1 MLCRRVSSLPLNLLY
16 LEIILFEVSRLRY
29 LGSKT
34 LLVEQIY
41 ALVGPQP
48 DGSIFCDPFGGIGTV
63 GRYMK
68 QQGFQVLSGDL
79 LQFAH
84 YFQKAL
90 IQLDAPPP
98 FPNLT
103 SESDG
108 DVEHYLNRIVTS
120 HGWFIEEY
128 CKKRVFFTIDNA
140 KRIQACI
147 NAIWHWR
154 TNYCIDEDEYAF
166 LVASLI
172 QSMDRVANTAGTYYA
187 YLKHYHRKALQPFR
201 FQFLRP
207 IQGKHRCQCFLEDAN
222 TLVKQHECQILYLD
236 PPYNTRDYA
245 KYYHLPET
253 IARGEIP
260 KPSGKSGVPIRH
272 DARSP
277 YIRRSKIKEAF
288 LDLLTSSH
296 SQIILFHYTDNGLLC
311 EQFIRDALSKLGTLE
326 EYYFD
331 CKGYRT
337 SCVHTSNSRHHV
349 YKVIL

>member
-1 MLCRRVSSLPLNLLY
+1 M
-16 LEIILFEVSRLRY
+16 RY

-34 LLVEQIY
+34 LLVEQIQT
-41 ALVGPQP
+41 LVGPQP
-48 DGSIFCDPFGGIGTV
+48 DGSLFCDPFGGIGTV

-79 LQFAH
+79 LLFAH

-90 IQLDAPPP
+90 IQLDTVPI
-98 FPNLT
+98 FPNLMIV
-103 SESDG
+103 SEG
-108 DVEHYLNRIVTS
+108 NVEQYLNRLVTS
-120 HGWFIEEY
+120 DGWFIEEY
-128 CKKRVFFTIDNA
+128 CEKRGFFTLDNA
-140 KRIQACI
+140 KHIQACI

-154 TNYCIDEDEYAF
+154 ANYCIDEDEYAF
-166 LVASLI
+166 LIASLI

-201 FQFLRP
+201 FQFLQP
-207 IQGKHRCQCFLEDAN
+207 AQGKHQCQCLLADAN
-222 TLVKQHECQILYLD
+222 ALVKQHKCQILYLD

-260 KPSGKSGVPIRH
+260 KPAGKSGVPIRH
-272 DARSP
+272 DVRSP
-277 YIRRSKIKEAF
+277 YIQRSKIKEVF
-288 LDLLTSSH
+288 LDLLASSH
-296 SQIILFHYTDNGLLC
+296 SQIILFHYTDNGLLQ
-311 EQFIRDALSKLGTLE
+311 EQFIRDSLSALGAIE

-337 SCVHTSNSRHHV
+337 SSSHPSSSRHHV

>member
-1 MLCRRVSSLPLNLLY
+1 M
-16 LEIILFEVSRLRY
+16 RY

-34 LLVEQIY
+34 LLVEQIHT
-41 ALVGPQP
+41 LIGPQP

-68 QQGFQVLSGDL
+68 QQGFKVCSGDL
-79 LQFAH
+79 LLFAH

-90 IQLDAPPP
+90 IQLDTTPI
-98 FPNLT
+98 FSNLMIE
-103 SESDG
+103 SEG
-108 DVEHYLNRIVTS
+108 NVEHYLNRLVTS
-120 HGWFIEEY
+120 DGWFIEEY
-128 CKKRVFFTIDNA
+128 CEKRRFFTVNNA
-140 KRIQACI
+140 KHIQACI

-154 TNYCIDEDEYAF
+154 ANYYIDEDEYAF

-187 YLKHYHRKALQPFR
+187 YLKHYHRKALQPFQ
-201 FQFLRP
+201 FQFLQP
-207 IQGKHRCQCFLEDAN
+207 IQSNYQCQCFLADAN
-222 TLVKQHECQILYLD
+222 ELVKQHKCQILYLD

-260 KPSGKSGVPIRH
+260 TPSGKSGVPIRH
-272 DARSP
+272 DVRSS
-277 YIRRSKIKEAF
+277 YIQRSKIKEAF
-288 LDLLTSSH
+288 LDLLASNH
-296 SQIILFHYTDNGLLC
+296 SQIILFHYTDNGLLQ
-311 EQFIRDALSKLGTLE
+311 EQFIRDALSELGLVE

-337 SCVHTSNSRHHV
+337 SSAYPSNSRHHV

>member
-1 MLCRRVSSLPLNLLY
+1 VSLKPFH
-16 LEIILFEVSRLRY
+16 LETFLSEVSRLRY

-34 LLVEQIY
+34 LLVEQIH

-48 DGSIFCDPFGGIGTV
+48 DGSVFCDPFGGIGTV

-68 QQGFQVLSGDL
+68 QQGFRVLSGDL

-84 YFQKAL
+84 FFQKAL
-90 IQLDAPPP
+90 IQFDTLPA
-98 FPNLT
+98 FSKLMAETNCN
-103 SESDG
+103 
-108 DVEHYLNRIVTS
+108 VEHYLNQLIAS

-128 CKKRVFFTIDNA
+128 CEKRSFFTVDNA
-140 KRIQACI
+140 KHIQGCI
-147 NAIWHWR
+147 NAIWYWR
-154 TNYCIDEDEYAF
+154 ASYCIDEDEYAF
-166 LVASLI
+166 LIASLI

-187 YLKHYHRKALQPFR
+187 HLKHYHRKALQPFR

-207 IQGKHRCQCFLEDAN
+207 VQSEFQCKCFLEDAN
-222 TLVKQHECQILYLD
+222 VLVRRHECQILYLD

-253 IARGEIP
+253 IARGIIP
-260 KPSGKSGVPIRH
+260 KPSGKSGVPIRQ
-272 DARSP
+272 DIRSP
-277 YIRRSKIKEAF
+277 YIQRSKIKEAF
-288 LDLLTSSH
+288 LDLLAASH
-296 SQIILFHYTDNGLLC
+296 SQIILFHYTDNGLLG
-311 EQFIRDALSKLGTLE
+311 EQFIRETLSEFGIVS

-337 SCVHTSNSRHHV
+337 SSIHPSSSRHHV

>member
-1 MLCRRVSSLPLNLLY
+1 M
-16 LEIILFEVSRLRY
+16 RY

-41 ALVGPQP
+41 TLVGPQP
-48 DGSIFCDPFGGIGTV
+48 DGSVFCDPFGGIGTV

-68 QQGFQVLSGDL
+68 QQGLQVLSGDL
-79 LQFAH
+79 LHFAH

-90 IQLDAPPP
+90 IQLDMPPS
-98 FPNLT
+98 FPKLIA
-103 SESDG
+103 ESDG
-108 DVEHYLNRIVTS
+108 DVELYLNRLVTL
-120 HGWFIEEY
+120 HGWLIEEY
-128 CKKRVFFTIDNA
+128 CEKRNFFTPDNA
-140 KRIQACI
+140 KHIQACI
-147 NAIWHWR
+147 NTIWHWR
-154 TNYCIDEDEYAF
+154 ASHCIDEDEYAF
-166 LVASLI
+166 LIASLI

-201 FQFLRP
+201 FRFLQP
-207 IQGKHRCQCFLEDAN
+207 TQGKHQCQCLLEDAN
-222 TLVKQHECQILYLD
+222 ALVKQHKCQILYLD

-260 KPSGKSGVPIRH
+260 KPLGKSGVPIRH
-272 DARSP
+272 DERSP
-277 YIRRSKIKEAF
+277 YIQRSKINEAF
-288 LDLLTSSH
+288 LDLLASSH
-296 SQIILFHYTDNGLLC
+296 SQIILFHYTDNGLLR
-311 EQFIRDALSKLGTLE
+311 EQFIRDALFELGTVE

-337 SCVHTSNSRHHV
+337 SSVHQSNSKHHV